1 MSTPTPPQPDF
12 PPPLPPE
19 PPKPAKSRTNA
30 IIIGSAAAVIAAIVT
45 TGIVVVNSRD
55 DSGPTAASSTPA
67 DSTVTAA
74 AEEPEPEP
82 SESEPEVMGLTD
94 GVAYEDGVEVTLSG
108 YKRGTSTEYAAPAS
122 TEYVAFTVTIDNKS
136 EEAVDVG
143 TGFVLCYY
151 GDASSQSEQVFDPDR
166 NLEGLP
172 TMSLRPGRKAT
183 ATVACEMPKKES
195 YLQVELSP
203 SMESQTAIFAG
214 EVK

>member
-1 MSTPTPPQPDF
+1 MSTPPQPDF

-19 PPKPAKSRTNA
+19 PPKPPKSRTNLV
-30 IIIGSAAAVIAAIVT
+30 IIGSAVAVIAAIVA
-45 TGIVVVNSRD
+45 TGVVVVNSRD
-55 DSGPTAASSTPA
+55 DDSPAAASSTPA

-82 SESEPEVMGLTD
+82 TATEPKVMGLTD

-108 YKRGTSTEYAAPAS
+108 YKRGTSSEYAAPAS
-122 TEYVAFTVTIDNKS
+122 TEYVAFTVKIDNKS
-136 EEAVDVG
+136 KAVVDVG
-143 TGFVLCYY
+143 TGFVMCYY
-151 GDASSQSEQVFDPDR
+151 GESSSQSEQIFDPDR
-166 NLEGLP
+166 NLDSLP
-172 TMSLRPGRKAT
+172 TMRLRPGRKAT

-214 EVK
+214 DVK